1 MTAASR
7 ARLAV
12 SALAVIAAIT
22 ASWWALALWP
32 AADAPAW
39 LVLTRETCFGT
50 AATGLPDAGG
60 WMALTGQPLGMLLV
74 LFAGWGQDVR
84 AGLRAAVQHASGQLF
99 VGAAAALLIAGVLG
113 VAVRVRVAD
122 ARPFATSSTEAV
134 AGQLNRLNDVPKPL
148 SLVDQSGRTVTLDQF
163 RGRPVL
169 VTFAYA
175 HCETVC
181 PVLVN
186 EVLSARDALASP
198 KPVVLIV
205 TLDPWR
211 DTPSRLG
218 AMAERWGAS
227 GDVHVLS
234 GVPDSV
240 ERVLNA
246 WRVPRARNERTG
258 DVSHPSVVYV
268 IGTDGRIAY
277 VLSGSRPV
285 IRAAVEAL

>member
-1 MTAASR
+1 MRAASR
-7 ARLAV
+7 AWVAL
-12 SALAVIAAIT
+12 SALAVIVVIT

-32 AADAPAW
+32 TADAPAW

-60 WMALTGQPLGMLLV
+60 WLALTGQPLGMLLV
-74 LFAGWGQDVR
+74 LFAGWGRDVK
-84 AGLRAAVQHASGQLF
+84 AGFHAAMDRVSGQLV
-99 VGAAAALLIAGVLG
+99 VGAAAALLAAGVLG
-113 VAVRVRVAD
+113 VVVRVRVAD

-134 AGQLNRLNDVPKPL
+134 AGQLNRLNDAPKPI
-148 SLVDQSGRTVTLDQF
+148 SLVDQSGRTVTLEQF
-163 RGRPVL
+163 RGRPVI

-181 PVLVN
+181 PLLVSDVLG
-186 EVLSARDALASP
+186 ARDALTSR

-211 DTPSRLG
+211 DTPSRLPSI
-218 AMAERWGAS
+218 AERWGAT

-258 DVSHPSVVYV
+258 DLSHPSVVYV
-268 IGTDGRIAY
+268 IGPDGRIAY
-277 VLSGSRPV
+277 VVTGAQAV
-285 IRAAVEAL
+285 VRAAVEAL